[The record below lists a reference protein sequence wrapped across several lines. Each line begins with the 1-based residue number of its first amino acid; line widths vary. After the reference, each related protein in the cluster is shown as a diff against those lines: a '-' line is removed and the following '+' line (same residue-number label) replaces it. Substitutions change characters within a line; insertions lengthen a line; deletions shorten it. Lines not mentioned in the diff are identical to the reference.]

1 MAGLVLLVLTGLLAL
16 AGCKHDV
23 ITSSG
28 GGGQPATRPES
39 NRPQQPTG
47 HKRGDTLLE
56 AVDIGGKKYDKT
68 KMVVAAGVVA
78 RMLDLS

>member
-1 MAGLVLLVLTGLLAL
+1 M
-16 AGCKHDV
+16 
-23 ITSSG
+23 
-28 GGGQPATRPES
+28 
-39 NRPQQPTG
+39 
-47 HKRGDTLLE
+47 LE

>member
-1 MAGLVLLVLTGLLAL
+1 MKQVYL
-16 AGCKHDV
+16 
-23 ITSSG
+23 
-28 GGGQPATRPES
+28 E
-39 NRPQQPTG
+39 
-47 HKRGDTLLE
+47 RGDTLLE